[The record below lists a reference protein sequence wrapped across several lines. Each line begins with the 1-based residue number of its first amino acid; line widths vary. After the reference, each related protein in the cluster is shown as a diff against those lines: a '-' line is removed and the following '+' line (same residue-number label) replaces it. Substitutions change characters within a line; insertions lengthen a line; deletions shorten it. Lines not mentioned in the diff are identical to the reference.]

1 MDVLS
6 SLASFGAALG
16 IAGGVAGST
25 AGISRAAPAGLSV
38 LAEEPG
44 YFRYVLLLST
54 LPMTQTF
61 YGFIFTFYTLMIV
74 LPTINLTVFKA
85 LAILGI
91 GIMVFIAECLSAYYQ
106 GVVCMQGILELPK
119 TKGKILVPSLI
130 LAAYEELFGI
140 LGMVFGL
147 ILVIMISGLPI

>member
-1 MDVLS
+1 MDALIA
-6 SLASFGAALG
+6 LASFGAPL
-16 IAGGVAGST
+16 GVAGDVLGST

-38 LAEEPG
+38 LAEEPEQ
-44 YFRYVLLLST
+44 FKYVLLLST

-74 LPTINLTVFKA
+74 LPATQLTQFKA
-85 LAILGI
+85 LAIVGVGL
-91 GIMVFIAECLSAYYQ
+91 MVFVAETFSAYFQ

-119 TKGKILVPSLI
+119 TKGKILTSSLI

-147 ILVIMISGLPI
+147 ILVLMSSGLPI

>member
-1 MDVLS
+1 MDALTA
-6 SLASFGAALG
+6 LASFGATLG
-16 IAGGVAGST
+16 IAGGVLGST
-25 AGISRAAPAGLSV
+25 AGISKAAPAGLSV
-38 LAEEPG
+38 LAEEPEQ
-44 YFRYVLLLST
+44 FKYVLLLST

-74 LPTINLTVFKA
+74 LPTIQLTLLKA
-85 LAILGI
+85 LAIAGVGL
-91 GIMVFIAECLSAYYQ
+91 MVFIAETFSALYQ

-119 TKGKILVPSLI
+119 TKGKILTSTLI

-147 ILVIMISGLPI
+147 ILVLMVSGLTI

>member
-1 MDVLS
+1 MDPLV
-6 SLASFGAALG
+6 SLASLGATLG
-16 IAGGVAGST
+16 IAGGVAGSA
-25 AGISRAAPAGLSV
+25 AGISKAAPAGLSV
-38 LAEEPG
+38 LAEEPEH
-44 YFRYVLLLST
+44 FKYVLLLST

-74 LPTINLTVFKA
+74 LPTINLTMFKA
-85 LAILGI
+85 LAVLGI
-91 GIMVFIAECLSAYYQ
+91 GFMVFIAEALSAYFQ

-119 TKGKILVPSLI
+119 TKGKILTPSLI

-147 ILVIMISGLPI
+147 ILVLMVSGLPI